1 MVTYATIKKE
11 QKEEK
16 ENLQEKKPKRPKFRK
31 RKSRGEKNSCKKDMK
46 VEQNSFIQDAK
57 VKTNS
62 YQKGMSPQPP
72 RKSFCPQ
79 PPNFTGSGG
88 KSPSQLRKCRQDEDE
103 KITALPT
110 KKTGFSYKSDDDKDA
125 ASRTV
130 MVPPQTK
137 YGDVCPEHPS
147 HGDVTQQLPNDQVV
161 TPLKNERDV
170 TSRTGKKAVTFQN
183 SERDVTSEMDEKN
196 VTSKAISKAV
206 TFKTIERCVTFD
218 AKSIVNNRE
227 NKAEVGSTEDRG
239 VNLNNDDRI
248 LVSSV
253 FIQLNNTGKVKS
265 QANKNGDTEDALEDA
280 LSPQMNQKV
289 VTKEPDTADVKQTT
303 SINDVTPRAD
313 NTAVNQPTDDAIPQE
328 DDDVMAMNV
337 RVAAGASVYFAS
349 DESSSDSDE

>member
-1 MVTYATIKKE
+1 MVTYATANKE

-46 VEQNSFIQDAK
+46 VEQNSFKKDAK
-57 VKTNS
+57 LKTNS

-79 PPNFTGSGG
+79 PPKFTESSG

-110 KKTGFSYKSDDDKDA
+110 NKTGFSYKSDDDKDA

-147 HGDVTQQLPNDQVV
+147 HGDVTQRLPNDQVV

-170 TSRTGKKAVTFQN
+170 TSRTGIKAVTFQN

-196 VTSKAISKAV
+196 VTSKSMGKAV
-206 TFKTIERCVTFD
+206 TFKTIERGVTFD
-218 AKSIVNNRE
+218 AKEIANNRA
-227 NKAEVGSTEDRG
+227 NTTDVDSAGDRG
-239 VNLNNDDRI
+239 VNPNNDDRI

-253 FIQLNNTGKVKS
+253 FIQLNNTGQVKS
-265 QANKNGDTEDALEDA
+265 QANEYCDTEDV
-280 LSPQMNQKV
+280 LSSQMNQKV
-289 VTKEPDTADVKQTT
+289 VTKEPDTADVKQT
-303 SINDVTPRAD
+303 SINDVTPQAD
-313 NTAVNQPTDDAIPQE
+313 NTAVNQPTDDATPQ
-328 DDDVMAMNV
+328 DDDTETAMNV
-337 RVAAGASVYFAS
+337 RVAAGASLYFAS